1 MHEEQLKKISEE
13 LAKQLCERFAAPEV
27 KDVVAATE
35 KATDD
40 DTGTFEVVI
49 TTENLDRYQEVI
61 SLDGWETD
69 HYMANPVVLWGHDHG
84 GLPIGITTGISISDG
99 KMVARGKF
107 APASANPFAQQVRK
121 LYDLGMMRAT
131 SVGFLEKEREGNL
144 ITKAE
149 LLEFSFVSIPANPYA
164 LSTLV
169 KHDLSVNE
177 LVTKGIVSIERDAD
191 PEEGGTVPQSEPQ
204 DEPETPHETGV
215 EPSESDTEPE
225 TDPEGGE
232 SQNDT
237 PEPAEGR
244 FYIPNDIA
252 EDFRSVAAEAGYE
265 ITEEKAC
272 GGCVEFVLR
281 AASQAGP
288 AQPDE
293 KALLAQTAQT
303 LVPQL
308 KELTIAL
315 EVFAGEDQEPEG
327 DAVPEA
333 EEEKQFREFD
343 DTRRSLQKA
352 STTVGEVLAEMR
364 QAVES
369 RSEK

>member
-13 LAKQLCERFAAPEV
+13 LAKQLYERFAAPEV

-35 KATDD
+35 KAADD

-69 HYMANPVVLWGHDHG
+69 HYMANPVVLWGHDHS
-84 GLPIGITTGISISDG
+84 GLPIGIATDISISDG
-99 KMVARGKF
+99 KMIARGKF

-177 LVTKGIVSIERDAD
+177 LVTKGLVSIERDAD
-191 PEEGGTVPQSEPQ
+191 PEEGGTVPQSEPEG
-204 DEPETPHETGV
+204 EPEAPHETGV
-215 EPSESDTEPE
+215 EPSESDAEPE
-225 TDPEGGE
+225 SDPEGEEEPEEPSGE
-232 SQNDT
+232 PQE
-237 PEPAEGR
+237 PEEPA
-244 FYIPNDIA
+244 
-252 EDFRSVAAEAGYE
+252 
-265 ITEEKAC
+265 
-272 GGCVEFVLR
+272 
-281 AASQAGP
+281 
-288 AQPDE
+288 DE
-293 KALLAQTAQT
+293 KTLLAQTAQT
-303 LVPQL
+303 LLPQL
-308 KELTIAL
+308 KELTVAL
-315 EVFAGEDQEPEG
+315 EVFAGEGQEPEG
-327 DAVPEA
+327 DEVPEA
-333 EEEKQFREFD
+333 EEEKKFREFD

-352 STTVGEVLAEMR
+352 STTLGDVLAEMR

-369 RSEK
+369 RSDK